1 MFSSAPPKPLVSAA
15 LFSFRQ
21 GDVAARTFEDS
32 AGIMWEVFEVHRAS
46 EAPRGVSAG
55 LEGGWLAFVSAS
67 GKRRLAPYPPSW
79 ESVSEP
85 ELERLCESARRANP
99 TQLPIRGT
107 RALAPR
113 VVEPAAPLMDNPQS
127 VVRDAVRSFAHEA
140 RASRLPAIEAMV
152 SLKSMLAERFL
163 KEDSTPETRADAS
176 DLRRVR
182 RWFVEAFYFER
193 PA

>member
-1 MFSSAPPKPLVSAA
+1 
-15 LFSFRQ
+15 
-21 GDVAARTFEDS
+21 
-32 AGIMWEVFEVHRAS
+32 
-46 EAPRGVSAG
+46 
-55 LEGGWLAFVSAS
+55 
-67 GKRRLAPYPPSW
+67 
-79 ESVSEP
+79 
-85 ELERLCESARRANP
+85 
-99 TQLPIRGT
+99 
-107 RALAPR
+107 LAPR